1 MTCIDN
7 MDSPIVSALII
18 IQESSDA
25 AAKDLDRPM
34 CSGPESS
41 GPVNG
46 MGIRLFGCRGPEHEE
61 RIRARMGSQGL
72 ETTVGWM
79 QVRLC

>member
-1 MTCIDN
+1 M
-7 MDSPIVSALII
+7 SELII

-34 CSGPESS
+34 CSGPRLGTRGLGTRVVRTRGS

-46 MGIRLFGCRGPEHEE
+46 MGICVFGCRGPEHGE
-61 RIRARMGSQGL
+61 RI
-72 ETTVGWM
+72 
-79 QVRLC
+79 